1 MFLRC
6 YLLFQTIKGFAFI
19 EFDKPESMLNA
30 LKVSAAEK
38 RKLRPDM
45 DPSELL
51 SIKTF
56 IIEQQQQQQQPS
68 PDKQV
73 SFKGRPLASN
83 LSFKCRV

>member
-1 MFLRC
+1 MVVGC

-56 IIEQQQQQQQPS
+56 ILEQQQQQQPS

-73 SFKGRPLASN
+73 SFKGRPRNMQPQCL
-83 LSFKCRV
+83 L